1 MLKESG
7 SRLFH
12 FCFPRHV
19 KMSPCVPSHLGC
31 PCSTFYIIPFLDRIT
46 FLIVFPGEVV
56 RTARKG
62 IDLRRFGSSRGERER
77 ESEREHS

>member
-7 SRLFH
+7 SRLFL
-12 FCFPRHV
+12 FLPSSTCQIVPMF
-19 KMSPCVPSHLGC
+19 PSHLGC